1 MHFVYIVF
9 DQLHAGDIQVCFG
22 SNETSDYTLVNITL
36 QVQYNYLNVFISC
49 LRQTSKRFA
58 GI

>member
-1 MHFVYIVF
+1 MLIVYIAL
-9 DQLHAGDIQVCFG
+9 DQLPAGDIQVCLG